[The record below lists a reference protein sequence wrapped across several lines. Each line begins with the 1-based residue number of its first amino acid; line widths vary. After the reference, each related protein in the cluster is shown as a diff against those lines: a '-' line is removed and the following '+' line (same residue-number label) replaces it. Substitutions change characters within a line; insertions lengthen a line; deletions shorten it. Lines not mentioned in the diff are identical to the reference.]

1 MRSARPR
8 ENLRVQPV
16 VLPLVDRAFL
26 QRALQVSE
34 FLSFGDGRR
43 ALHSDVGIAATSR
56 ERSNDERGEGKVK
69 NLLHHVVSVR
79 RHFTLSISRS
89 FWRW

>member
-1 MRSARPR
+1 MRSARPS

-26 QRALQVSE
+26 QRSLHVGE
-34 FLSFGDGRR
+34 FMSFLYGRR
-43 ALHSDVGIAATSR
+43 TLDSDIGIAATSR
-56 ERSNDERGEGKVK
+56 ERSNDKRGEGKVN
-69 NLLHHVVSVR
+69 NLWHHVVSVR